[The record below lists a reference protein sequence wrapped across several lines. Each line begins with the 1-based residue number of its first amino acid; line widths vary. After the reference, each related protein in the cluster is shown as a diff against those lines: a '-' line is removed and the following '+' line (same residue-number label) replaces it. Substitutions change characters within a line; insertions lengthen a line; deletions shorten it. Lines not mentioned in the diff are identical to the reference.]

1 MAPGLAPLP
10 PSHPTPPS
18 GSLTL
23 AANMASP
30 NKYDGMTRE
39 ELIARLEEAD
49 RRLAEADRRLAEER
63 VARFLRE
70 RDHIR
75 RTYSTGTCRGTRL
88 VFDGPL

>member
-1 MAPGLAPLP
+1 
-10 PSHPTPPS
+10 
-18 GSLTL
+18 
-23 AANMASP
+23 MASP

-49 RRLAEADRRLAEER
+49 RRLAEADRRLAEADRRLAEAYRRLAEADRRLAEER